1 MKTKHKEIYKLPN
14 INDKKDKQSFQRYV
28 LIALKEKILLETFKI
43 IKQDIPYIAGPKYAL
58 WWDDTKKKIIFHF
71 RHFSFSL
78 KKKKDNMTT

>member
-1 MKTKHKEIYKLPN
+1 MIKK
-14 INDKKDKQSFQRYV
+14 INKVSRDNV

-58 WWDDTKKKIIFHF
+58 WWDDIKKKIIFHF